1 LIFLY
6 YFAMIMLKIN
16 FKKYYFKMFS
26 STNFFGK
33 QLLAKNWITQ
43 ITE

>member
-1 LIFLY
+1 ML
-6 YFAMIMLKIN
+6 MLKIK

-26 STNFFGK
+26 STIFFEK